1 MFFHQGLM
9 ACNKIKSLGLFCMQR
24 TFWDIIALSR
34 KQENRSRPQ
43 CQDFTESL
51 LGLKRPE
58 SIMGLKVWQ
67 EEDQQQLTGQTSQDD
82 AATPAPGGPSPASQG

>member
-24 TFWDIIALSR
+24 TFWDIKAFALSR
-34 KQENRSRPQ
+34 KQENRSHPQ
-43 CQDFTESL
+43 CQDFTENL

-58 SIMGLKVWQ
+58 SIMVSGRASFFPFLSLAVPSTHSG
-67 EEDQQQLTGQTSQDD
+67 ER
-82 AATPAPGGPSPASQG
+82 ATQSA